1 MSTEWNQTSFKRPV
15 TQTNKCCCLE
25 VNKDVKNFLKLP
37 FLPPGLSDNL
47 LFLGF
52 FISFQQHHKKSISLD
67 KLLSVLLFFCRKV
80 ISFLVLEPSSW
91 EMVGSGQDVFAELDH
106 VDLDPGS
113 PLGLSILAVRT
124 GSVGNTEHLFCHG
137 SESICMKMHNE
148 LKEELLKS
156 KAFLVALWR
165 NVIFHKRRWHSRA

>member
-1 MSTEWNQTSFKRPV
+1 M
-15 TQTNKCCCLE
+15 
-25 VNKDVKNFLKLP
+25 NFLKLA

-91 EMVGSGQDVFAELDH
+91 EMVGSRQDVFAELDH
-106 VDLDPGS
+106 VDLGPGS
-113 PLGLSILAVRT
+113 LLGLSILAART
-124 GSVGNTEHLFCHG
+124 ACALWDPWSIFFCHG
-137 SESICMKMHNE
+137 SESICVKIHNE
-148 LKEELLKS
+148 LEEKLLKS
-156 KAFLVALWR
+156 KTFLVAL
-165 NVIFHKRRWHSRA
+165 

>member
-1 MSTEWNQTSFKRPV
+1 M
-15 TQTNKCCCLE
+15 
-25 VNKDVKNFLKLP
+25 NFLKLP

-80 ISFLVLEPSSW
+80 ISSLVLELSSW

-113 PLGLSILAVRT
+113 LLGLSILVVRT
-124 GSVGNTEHLFCHG
+124 GCAQWDTLSASFCHG
-137 SESICMKMHNE
+137 LEGIYMKIHNE

-156 KAFLVALWR
+156 KTFLVAL
-165 NVIFHKRRWHSRA
+165 